1 LVFGFVIKDMTCV
14 RYWRQN
20 RYKRSIVEAMIGYRA
35 NYETSRDQFT
45 ASFSQE
51 YTKFFDKTFEEINKN
66 PAEKI
71 NKMLMR
77 NKFSVE
83 SLIDKALDDKKKD
96 KN

>member
-1 LVFGFVIKDMTCV
+1 
-14 RYWRQN
+14 
-20 RYKRSIVEAMIGYRA
+20 MIGYRA